1 MNYYIFYIV
10 YNIINILIIRK
21 YMMSIFKSIV
31 INKNIEIFSY
41 IIYFFVS
48 TIIYILFPIPI
59 IMLFS
64 NILMIF
70 LVQFNY
76 KTTIRNKI
84 LLTIYMMIILS
95 LIDIVV
101 TTIIN
106 KDILSIDTISKY
118 GSILGWML
126 QLIICSIILKT
137 IMFLKNIQLNIELP
151 MMFWLTL
158 IIIPLISILLIIMF
172 LYNKEISIKLTIST
186 CIVLIIINITIFT
199 LYDILI
205 QYIKDKMNIEIIEKE
220 QELKLKQFNII
231 KDYYEKLD
239 IFKHDLKNHLN
250 YIRTCAINNNSNQI
264 IKYIDNIT
272 KNTNKD
278 IHIVNSGNML
288 IDSILNFKLQEVLNN
303 NIKLQYKVTI
313 PTNLKINTLDLV
325 SLIGNLIDNVIEA
338 NNRIENI
345 DERYFNIDIKYIENN
360 LIIKLENSFKEVKLD
375 SNNNLKS
382 LKRRNS
388 KYGLGLKSIKNI
400 VNKYNGNM
408 KINIENNIFKTK
420 IILILDK

>member
-1 MNYYIFYIV
+1 MNYYIFYIL

-21 YMMSIFKSIV
+21 AIMTIFKNIV

-41 IIYFFVS
+41 IIYFLVS

-59 IMLFS
+59 IILFS
-64 NILMIF
+64 NALMIF

-84 LLTIYMMIILS
+84 LLSVYILLILAFLDAIITIF
-95 LIDIVV
+95 
-101 TTIIN
+101 IN
-106 KDILSIDTISKY
+106 NTFLNISNMVNY
-118 GSILGWML
+118 GSILGWIL
-126 QLIICSIILKT
+126 QLLVSYILLKT
-137 IMFLKNIQLNIELP
+137 IRILKNMEFNIELP
-151 MMFWLTL
+151 IILWITL
-158 IIIPLISILLIIMF
+158 IIIPLISIVLILIF
-172 LYNKEISIKLTIST
+172 FYDKEISIKLIIITS
-186 CIVLIIINITIFT
+186 IVLLIINLNMFTI
-199 LYDILI
+199 YDILI
-205 QYIKDKMNIEIIEKE
+205 QYIKDKINIEIIEKE

-250 YIRTCAINNNSNQI
+250 YIRTCAINNNLNEI

-278 IHIVNSGNML
+278 IHIVNSGNIL
-288 IDSILNFKLQEVLNN
+288 IDSILNFKLQEVLNK
-303 NIKLQYKVTI
+303 NINLQYKVTI
-313 PTNLKINTLDLV
+313 PTDLKINTLDLV